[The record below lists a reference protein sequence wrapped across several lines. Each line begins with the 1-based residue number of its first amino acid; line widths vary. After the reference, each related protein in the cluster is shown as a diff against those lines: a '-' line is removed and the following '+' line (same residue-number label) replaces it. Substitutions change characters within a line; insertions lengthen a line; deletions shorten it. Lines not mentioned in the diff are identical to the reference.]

1 MFLDPKLEFIKTTY
15 KDMNWHLYIDRSLSM
30 SYHSQPSVGSL
41 ISEIDAII
49 ERIEDKN
56 IPLKIFGF
64 GTVLDTNWIFG
75 NKNIQE
81 GSTNLGEVLDHIRL
95 NENNALAGSIIVTD
109 GQINLGQDIST
120 HDLKISSPIHII
132 GVGNKTPMVDVAIN
146 SIDTSPYIIKGEDT
160 DLDVTISSH
169 GKINQR
175 VNLTIYS
182 DNKLVGS
189 KVVTVLGG
197 GSLEK
202 VRFRIN
208 PQQSGS
214 VNYRVQVSTLS
225 DEINIQNNKQVVP
238 IQVLKNEYAVA
249 IITGAPNFNTRI
261 MKNILAKHPEY
272 KIDHFIL
279 NNSGYTKSLKQ
290 FWDTKYDL
298 IIFDNN
304 PVDANEKE
312 WNSYLKIFAK
322 KLISHQSSLAFFPGD
337 DIHESTTKSFLSLM
351 DLNFND
357 PLMDIGLFYDWNISS
372 QWNTYFP
379 FNPIN
384 QSDFNINKFP
394 PLKITFELDSA
405 NVATLAYYSI
415 SEVNIPLLVLGEKTP
430 IRFMVWAS
438 SDLNNIYYKT
448 TNTEIS
454 ELVQLLI
461 DPVFSWLMRTG
472 NGQDFYFRSDKNSY
486 QQGEQVTITGK
497 PIQDN
502 KILAEGFIHIYS
514 DGSKINSKPIK
525 YDKNTGLYNGQFW
538 ASQSGELEYDVEFT
552 QDNQQV
558 TVSKGSIQVQESQ
571 LELNHVYLN
580 KNLLKRIADLSDGT
594 FRTWDDRNSIITQ
607 INNETKIENAYSRV
621 KLNFN
626 RFMIL
631 FLIVILTSEWLL
643 RRKMGLM

>member
-208 PQQSGS
+208 PHQSGS

>member
-15 KDMNWHLYIDRSLSM
+15 KDMNWHLYVDRSLSM
-30 SYHSQPSVGSL
+30 SYHSQPSVGAL

-75 NKNIQE
+75 NKKIQE

-109 GQINLGQDIST
+109 GQINLGQDIPT

-160 DLDVTISSH
+160 DLDVTISSY

-189 KVVTVLGG
+189 KVVNVLGG

-214 VNYRVQVSTLS
+214 VNYKVQVSTLS

-261 MKNILAKHPEY
+261 LKNILAKHPEY
-272 KIDHFIL
+272 KIDHFVL
-279 NNSGYTKSLKQ
+279 NNSGYRKSLKQ
-290 FWDTKYDL
+290 FWDRKYDL

-304 PVDANEKE
+304 PVNANEKE

-384 QSDFNINKFP
+384 HSDFDINKFP

-438 SDLNNIYYKT
+438 SNLNNIYYKT
-448 TNTEIS
+448 INTELS

-461 DPVFSWLMRTG
+461 NPVFSWLMRTG

-497 PIQDN
+497 HIQDS
-502 KILAEGFIHIYS
+502 KIMAEGFIHIYS

-643 RRKMGLM
+643 RRKMGFM

>member
-304 PVDANEKE
+304 PVDPNEKE
-312 WNSYLKIFAK
+312 WNSYLKIFEK
-322 KLISHQSSLAFFPGD
+322 KLISHQSSLAFFQGD

>member
-1 MFLDPKLEFIKTTY
+1 
-15 KDMNWHLYIDRSLSM
+15 
-30 SYHSQPSVGSL
+30 
-41 ISEIDAII
+41 
-49 ERIEDKN
+49 
-56 IPLKIFGF
+56 
-64 GTVLDTNWIFG
+64 
-75 NKNIQE
+75 
-81 GSTNLGEVLDHIRL
+81 
-95 NENNALAGSIIVTD
+95 
-109 GQINLGQDIST
+109 
-120 HDLKISSPIHII
+120 
-132 GVGNKTPMVDVAIN
+132 
-146 SIDTSPYIIKGEDT
+146 
-160 DLDVTISSH
+160 
-169 GKINQR
+169 
-175 VNLTIYS
+175 
-182 DNKLVGS
+182 
-189 KVVTVLGG
+189 
-197 GSLEK
+197 
-202 VRFRIN
+202 
-208 PQQSGS
+208 
-214 VNYRVQVSTLS
+214 
-225 DEINIQNNKQVVP
+225 
-238 IQVLKNEYAVA
+238 
-249 IITGAPNFNTRI
+249 
-261 MKNILAKHPEY
+261 
-272 KIDHFIL
+272 
-279 NNSGYTKSLKQ
+279 
-290 FWDTKYDL
+290 
-298 IIFDNN
+298 
-304 PVDANEKE
+304 
-312 WNSYLKIFAK
+312 
-322 KLISHQSSLAFFPGD
+322 
-337 DIHESTTKSFLSLM
+337 
-351 DLNFND
+351 
-357 PLMDIGLFYDWNISS
+357 
-372 QWNTYFP
+372 
-379 FNPIN
+379 
-384 QSDFNINKFP
+384 
-394 PLKITFELDSA
+394 
-405 NVATLAYYSI
+405 
-415 SEVNIPLLVLGEKTP
+415 
-430 IRFMVWAS
+430 MVWAS